1 MLKIDCLH
9 PEMLKTTACMGHGDK
24 LLIVDGNYPVDT
36 NTNKEAVKIYL
47 NLTRGIPNVTNVL
60 DVISK
65 TIAIEKAE
73 VMMPDSGQEP
83 QIYDEFR
90 KVIGNGMELE
100 KHSRFEFYDECKK
113 EGLKMVIITGETR
126 IYANLLL
133 TMGVA

>member
-9 PEMLKTTACMGHGDK
+9 PEILKTTACMGHGDK

-47 NLTRGIPNVTNVL
+47 NLTRGIPTVTDVL

-83 QIYDEFR
+83 QIYNDFR
-90 KVIGNGMELE
+90 EILGNGMELE
-100 KHSRFEFYDECKK
+100 KHSRFEFYDESKK
-113 EGLKMVIITGETR
+113 DGLKIVIITGETR
-126 IYANLLL
+126 TYANILL
-133 TMGVA
+133 TTGLA